1 VGRLYDAVGIGM
13 WAYSN
18 AAFRVVVIGPR
29 RFQLERE
36 MLIVVTHRRETDVP
50 VVCPPLY
57 FGGRLWRHTHR
68 RMAFAARDDMFVPG
82 FFAGFPS
89 HLPPKGRRLLF
100 GVDVTGHLLRIGVYP
115 ISSAT
120 VARVGEILRASP
132 DMPLAD
138 ALPTDLANGLRVR
151 SDELGLPPLERAR
164 DALRGEYADL
174 LWRQATRQEVP
185 GPDGFWE
192 RRATQATA
200 DFRRLVD
207 VGRRQPLV
215 VFPEGRPSPDGEI
228 GPLRRG
234 LAALVR
240 RLRPRLLLP
249 ISIAY
254 DPLVPGRTRA
264 IVTLGPPTA
273 APTAAVEEF
282 VLGLLRSGTALTA
295 GQYVAH
301 ELEAGREPSRTGL
314 GAAVAA
320 AQAARRPVDPEL
332 VDAER
337 RVVRLAQAVREASLQ
352 PAELPFLAREYASAR
367 ER

>member
-1 VGRLYDAVGIGM
+1 V
-13 WAYSN
+13 
-18 AAFRVVVIGPR
+18 P
-29 RFQLERE
+29 
-36 MLIVVTHRRETDVP
+36 LI
-50 VVCPPLY
+50 CPPLY
-57 FGGRLWRHTHR
+57 LGGRLWRHTDR

-89 HLPPKGRRLLF
+89 ALRPKARRLLF
-100 GVDVTGHLLRIGVYP
+100 GLDVADRLLGIGVYP

-132 DMPLAD
+132 DAPLAD

-174 LWRQATRQEVP
+174 LWRQVTRQEVP
-185 GPDGFWE
+185 GPEGFWD
-192 RRATQATA
+192 RRAAQATA
-200 DFRRLVD
+200 DFRRLVE

-234 LAALVR
+234 LAALMRRVR
-240 RLRPRLLLP
+240 PTWLLP

-264 IVTLGPPTA
+264 LVTLGPPTA
-273 APTAAVEEF
+273 TPTAAVEES
-282 VLGLLRSGTALTA
+282 VLELMRSGTALTA
-295 GQYVAH
+295 GQYVAY
-301 ELEAGREPSRTGL
+301 ELEASRKPSAMGL
-314 GAAVAA
+314 DDAVAA
-320 AQAARRPVDPEL
+320 AQSERRPVDPEL
-332 VDAER
+332 LDPER
-337 RVVRLAQAVREASLQ
+337 RAARLAHALAEARRR
-352 PAELPFLAREYASAR
+352 PGELPFLAHEYASAR
-367 ER
+367 GL